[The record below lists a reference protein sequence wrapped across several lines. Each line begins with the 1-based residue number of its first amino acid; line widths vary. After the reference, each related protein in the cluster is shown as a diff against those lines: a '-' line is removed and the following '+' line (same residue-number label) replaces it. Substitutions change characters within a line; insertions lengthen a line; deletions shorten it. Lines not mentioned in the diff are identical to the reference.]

1 MMISILGYLEVTC
14 NDSDLPGSMTPWG
27 SVNRSDSWDRASPD
41 WLSVPSPSARGEPRR
56 PGGMGP

>member
-1 MMISILGYLEVTC
+1 MMISMLGYLEVTC
-14 NDSDLPGSMTPWG
+14 TDSDPPG

-41 WLSVPSPSARGEPRR
+41 WLSVPSSSARGEPRR